1 MDAAIKAFF
10 ERYEAFMNQALAG
23 PVDVR
28 ESAAFYASDFIAATP
43 AGIMGGKNDD
53 SLVAAME
60 QGYRHYRD
68 IGTRQMRIVD
78 IRLMPIDERHLVAH
92 VDWKAAYRRADAPDL
107 TIDFVVHYLVRH
119 GQEQPKIFGWIA
131 GDEDELLRK
140 HGIG

>member
-10 ERYEAFMNQALAG
+10 ERYEAFTNRALAK

-28 ESAAFYASDFIAATP
+28 ECAAFFASDFIAATP

-68 IGTRQMRIVD
+68 IGTKEMEIAD
-78 IRLMPIDERHLVAH
+78 IRLMPIDERHVLVN
-92 VDWKAAYRRADAPDL
+92 VDWKAVYRRTDAPNL

-119 GQEQPKIFGWIA
+119 GEEQPKIFGWIA
-131 GDEDELLRK
+131 GDEDALLRK

>member
-10 ERYEAFMNQALAG
+10 ERYEAFMNRALAG

-28 ESAAFYASDFIAATP
+28 DCAAFFASDFIAATP

-68 IGTRQMRIVD
+68 IGTKEMEIAD
-78 IRLMPIDERHLVAH
+78 IRLMPIDERHVLAN
-92 VDWKAAYRRADAPDL
+92 VDWKAVYRRTDAPDL

-131 GDEDELLRK
+131 GDEDALLRK